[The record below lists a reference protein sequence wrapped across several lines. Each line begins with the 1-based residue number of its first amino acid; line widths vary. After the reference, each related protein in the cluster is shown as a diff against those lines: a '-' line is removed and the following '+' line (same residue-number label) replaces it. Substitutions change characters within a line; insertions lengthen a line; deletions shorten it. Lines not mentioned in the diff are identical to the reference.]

1 MERGMRDAIKFT
13 GPTWSR
19 IWSIGKIP
27 QMIISCFVDTKLG
40 ITKPGQSHNIKS
52 SSMFMV
58 YIQKTDGEN
67 YCLQME
73 K

>member
-19 IWSIGKIP
+19 IWSIGKMP
-27 QMIISCFVDTKLG
+27 QIIISCLVETKLG

-52 SSMFMV
+52 SSMFNV
-58 YIQKTDGEN
+58 CIKTKETDN
-67 YCLQME
+67 
-73 K
+73 